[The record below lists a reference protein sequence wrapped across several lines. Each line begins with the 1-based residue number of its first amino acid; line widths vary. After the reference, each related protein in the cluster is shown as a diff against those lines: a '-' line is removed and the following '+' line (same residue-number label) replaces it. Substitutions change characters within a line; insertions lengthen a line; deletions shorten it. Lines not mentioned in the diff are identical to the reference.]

1 MSKQKL
7 PYGLWASPI
16 SPAMIAGGIRLN
28 DVQFS
33 PDGKTLVWSQSLDGK
48 TSLFAWRGGE
58 PAWDLSGE
66 YNPSGAVGY
75 GGGEFY
81 AGNDAVFF
89 CDRNGRLYTKPYD
102 IGFPKAITLE
112 LGGCASPVL
121 SADGS
126 FVVFVHTWEG
136 VDLLGCVSADGS
148 AWPVMLRQ
156 GADFYL
162 HPTISP
168 DGSLLAW
175 VEWDHPN
182 MPWDGS
188 RLMLGI
194 FNEDHSSLKAV
205 KHIAGDDNVAVFQPA
220 FSPDG
225 KKLAWLQ
232 NSAEFDDLVVLNLES
247 NRRRTLLEN
256 QSMMLPAWVQGQ
268 RTINWAKDGNSIYFL
283 LNQQGSVSLNKI
295 NLKNKQSEGNPYPGQ
310 ARQIVSLRV
319 ERIKTGG
326 FTLLEQL
333 TLSPNGS
340 LAFIAQSS
348 SSSPRI
354 ALLKDGQIRTIARSA
369 SDVLSVETF
378 SVPQE
383 FSWTSSD
390 GVQVFGLYYPP
401 ANAHYTSDGAP
412 PMVVY
417 VHGGPTS
424 QVFNAFNME
433 AAFFTS
439 RGYAYFAVNYRGST
453 GFGRSYRD
461 ALKAN
466 WGKIDLQDVIEGT
479 QALVDVGLADPK
491 KLVIKGG
498 SAGGFTVLNAL
509 VYHPG
514 FFKAGLC
521 SYGVSNLFLL
531 DMDTHKFEAHYT
543 ESMVGKLPEAAEKY
557 HAWSPVF
564 HADQIRDAIAIFQGS
579 DDKVVPVEQSESIV
593 NILRMNK
600 VPHLYKLYEGEGH
613 GFRKKV
619 NLVDFYETIDRFL
632 KQYVIFSL

>member
-7 PYGLWASPI
+7 PYGLWPSPI

-48 TSLFAWRGGE
+48 TSLFAWREGE

-66 YNPSGAVGY
+66 FNPSGAVGY

-81 AGNDAVFF
+81 AGNDGVFF
-89 CDRNGRLYTKPYD
+89 CDRNGSLYTKPYD

-136 VDLLGCVSADGS
+136 VDLLGCVPADGS

-168 DGSLLAW
+168 DGTLLAW

-188 RLMLGI
+188 RLMLGVL
-194 FNEDHSSLKAV
+194 NEDHSSLKAV
-205 KHIAGDDNVAVFQPA
+205 KHIAGDDNVAVFQPV

-225 KKLAWLQ
+225 SKLAWLQ
-232 NSAEFDDLVVLNLES
+232 NTSEFDDLIVLDLETDS
-247 NRRRTLLEN
+247 RQTYLEN
-256 QSMMLPAWVQGQ
+256 QSLMLPAWVQGQ
-268 RTINWAKDGNSIYFL
+268 RTINWAKDGKSIYFL
-283 LNQQGSVSLNKI
+283 LNQKGTVNLNSI
-295 NLKNKQSEGNPYPGQ
+295 ELET
-310 ARQIVSLRV
+310 
-319 ERIKTGG
+319 KTVKSIDTEK
-326 FTLLEQL
+326 FTLLEQPSL
-333 TLSPNGS
+333 AQDGS
-340 LAFIAQSS
+340 MAFIAQSAS
-348 SSSPRI
+348 RPPRI
-354 ALLKDGQIRTIARSA
+354 ALLQNGQVRTIARSA
-369 SDVLSVETF
+369 PDLF
-378 SVPQE
+378 SEDSYAIPQE
-383 FSWTSSD
+383 FSWPSSD
-390 GVQVFGLYYPP
+390 SVQVYGLYYSPTNP
-401 ANAHYTSDGAP
+401 KYRGDGAP
-412 PMVVY
+412 PVIVY

-424 QVFNAFNME
+424 QVYNAFNME
-433 AAFFTS
+433 ATFFTS

-461 ALKAN
+461 ALKGN

-479 QALVDVGLADPK
+479 QALVRVGLADPK

-498 SAGGFTVLNAL
+498 SAGGLTLLNAL
-509 VYHPG
+509 VHHPG
-514 FFKAGLC
+514 LFKAGLC
-521 SYGVSNLFLL
+521 SYGVSNFFTM
-531 DMDTHKFEAHYT
+531 DMDTHKFEAHYGET
-543 ESMVGKLPEAAEKY
+543 MVGKLPEAAEKY
-557 HAWSPVF
+557 HDWSPVF
-564 HADQIRDAIAIFQGS
+564 HADKIRDAVAIFQGS

-593 NILRMNK
+593 NILKANK

-619 NLVDFYETIDRFL
+619 NLIDYYETVDRFL

>member
-7 PYGLWASPI
+7 PYGLWPSPI

-48 TSLFAWRGGE
+48 TSLFAWRDGDA
-58 PAWDLSGE
+58 AWSLSGE
-66 YNPSGAVGY
+66 FNPSGAVGY
-75 GGGEFY
+75 GGGDFF
-81 AGNDAVFF
+81 AGNDDVIF
-89 CDRNGRLYTKPYD
+89 CDRNGRLYSKPYSS
-102 IGFPKAITLE
+102 GLPMAITPE
-112 LGGCASPVL
+112 FGGCASPLL
-121 SADGS
+121 SPDES
-126 FVVFVHTWEG
+126 FIIFVHTYEG
-136 VDLLGCVSADGS
+136 RDLLASVPADGS
-148 AWPVMLRQ
+148 AWPVILRQ
-156 GADFYL
+156 GADFYM
-162 HPTISP
+162 HPSISP

-188 RLMLGI
+188 RLMLGELCEEG
-194 FNEDHSSLKAV
+194 NSLKAV
-205 KHIAGDDNVAVFQPA
+205 KQIAGDENVATFQPV

-225 KKLAWLQ
+225 SKLAWLQ
-232 NSAEFDDLVVLNLES
+232 NNSEFDDLLLLDLETDT
-247 NRRRTLLEN
+247 RKTLLEN
-256 QSMMLPAWVQGQ
+256 QPLMLPAWVQGQ
-268 RTINWAKDGNSIYFL
+268 RTFTWTNEGKSIIYL
-283 LNQQGSVSLNKI
+283 LNQQGTV
-295 NLKNKQSEGNPYPGQ
+295 NLHEITFEP
-310 ARQIVSLRV
+310 RQIKNIETS
-319 ERIKTGG
+319 E
-326 FTLLEQL
+326 FTLVEQP
-333 TLSPNGS
+333 TLSTDGS
-340 LAFIAQSS
+340 LAFIAQSAS
-348 SSSPRI
+348 LAPRI
-354 ALLKDGQIRTIARSA
+354 ALLKDGKLRVIARSA
-369 SDVLSVETF
+369 PDVLGKEDF
-378 SVPQE
+378 SDPQN
-383 FSWTSSD
+383 FSWISSD
-390 GVQVFGLYYPP
+390 GVEVYGFYYPP
-401 ANAHYTSDGAP
+401 ASTRFAGEGAP
-412 PMVVY
+412 PVVVY

-433 AAFFTS
+433 AAYFTS

-461 ALKAN
+461 ALKGN

-479 QALVDVGLADPK
+479 QALVEAGLADPK

-509 VYHPG
+509 VNHPG
-514 FFKAGLC
+514 LFKAGLC

-557 HAWSPVF
+557 HAWSPVY
-564 HADQIRDAIAIFQGS
+564 HADKIRDALAIFQGS
-579 DDKVVPVEQSESIV
+579 EDKVVPVDQSESIV
-593 NILRMNK
+593 DILKANK

-619 NLVDFYETIDRFL
+619 NLVDFYDTIDRFL